1 MTAAEDIRHYQA
13 RCQPYLV
20 RLRMLAR
27 GEGGLA
33 LTAAEVG
40 HATGAVVIEARAAS
54 RAVLA
59 DGDSG
64 HPGAGTFLAVRL
76 NRLARAAEEAIAAAR
91 DGDTAG
97 LRRHLHRFE
106 ALTSAIWTAQHAV
119 CGPASSA
126 GNGTGSQS
134 SSDRQGSRDRRTLAP
149 GRMSAELGT
158 QPVPGTMQA

>member
-1 MTAAEDIRHYQA
+1 MTAAEEIRHHQA
-13 RCQPYLV
+13 RCQPYLL

-27 GEGGLA
+27 GEGEPA
-33 LTAAEVG
+33 LTAAEAS
-40 HATGAVVIEARAAS
+40 HATDAIVIEARTATQAA
-54 RAVLA
+54 LA
-59 DGDSG
+59 DRDGG
-64 HPGAGTFLAVRL
+64 HPSAGTFLRVRL

-97 LRRHLHRFE
+97 LRRAPHRFE

-119 CGPASSA
+119 CGPASPA

-134 SSDRQGSRDRRTLAP
+134 SSDRQGSHDRRTPAP

-158 QPVPGTMQA
+158 EPLPGTMQA